1 MPHKRSASMIP
12 NGSSSKNLYTNGPP
26 TPRHAC
32 VADADEGE
40 IRKHVQKGIM
50 QGQYGQTAQRM
61 VEMTRAS
68 VINEEDEWAGVS
80 PVYGPPEVLRDE
92 VTESAN
98 PQYPRQWDVYSWA
111 VMMYEVYAGRGY
123 FEHMSVWKLRTAVI
137 DGERPADVRTLES
150 CPEEI
155 RQLIVECWT
164 DDPAERPLFPEVA
177 HRTDACL
184 KALLDQERVV
194 APPMLET
201 ELPVVPGMDEG
212 HRVARVYSP
221 GRTLGEIPRHRSR
234 RLVTRETSENSH
246 GLRSVS
252 SEGSVLAAGRSSPR
266 TRQGS
271 IRSTDSTSSRTTDTS
286 VSSYGRPESYNAK
299 KDKKNRRPSTVPR
312 QPKARWTGGL
322 VGAQRKRLSQ
332 QWNSDP
338 ERGNG
343 GKGVHVE
350 RRGAVGGARVGEAGG
365 RGGGGGGRGGDGGR
379 RDDGKRGGNRE
390 RRRPYSES
398 PQTSRRASPTRRKS
412 PLSDNP
418 RENSNDDSDE
428 RFAYS
433 GALEIGSMPMQS
445 TKGVSFMPT

>member
-1 MPHKRSASMIP
+1 MVS
-12 NGSSSKNLYTNGPP
+12 NGGSSKNLYTNGPP

-92 VTESAN
+92 VTESSN
-98 PQYPRQWDVYSWA
+98 PRYPRQWDVYSWA

-137 DGERPADVRTLES
+137 DGERPADIRTLES

-155 RQLIVECWT
+155 RQLIAECWT

-234 RLVTRETSENSH
+234 RLVTRETSENS
-246 GLRSVS
+246 GMTSMRSVS
-252 SEGSVLAAGRSSPR
+252 SEGSVLTAGRL
-266 TRQGS
+266 TRKGS
-271 IRSTDSTSSRTTDTS
+271 LRSTDSTVSTSSRTTDYSNGS
-286 VSSYGRPESYNAK
+286 VSSSGRPASYNAK

-312 QPKARWTGGL
+312 QPRARWTGGL
-322 VGAQRKRLSQ
+322 VGAQKKRLSQ

-338 ERGNG
+338 EYGNG
-343 GKGVHVE
+343 GGEGVHGWTPHTPGGKVE
-350 RRGAVGGARVGEAGG
+350 GGVREGKADLRRRATSDWTSADTSVSGEHGLGLDDDDDDNDDCDDDDGVGMSVLLDVQQGSLLGGLGGSEQQQITTIELVGGSRGG
-365 RGGGGGGRGGDGGR
+365 RGRGD
-379 RDDGKRGGNRE
+379 
-390 RRRPYSES
+390 
-398 PQTSRRASPTRRKS
+398 
-412 PLSDNP
+412 
-418 RENSNDDSDE
+418 
-428 RFAYS
+428 
-433 GALEIGSMPMQS
+433 
-445 TKGVSFMPT
+445 

>member
-1 MPHKRSASMIP
+1 MVS
-12 NGSSSKNLYTNGPP
+12 NGGSSKNLYTNGPP

-92 VTESAN
+92 VTESSN
-98 PQYPRQWDVYSWA
+98 PRYPRQWDVYSWA

-137 DGERPADVRTLES
+137 DGERPADIRTLES

-155 RQLIVECWT
+155 RQLIAECWT

-234 RLVTRETSENSH
+234 RLVTRETSENS
-246 GLRSVS
+246 GMTSMRSVS
-252 SEGSVLAAGRSSPR
+252 SEGSVLTAGRL
-266 TRQGS
+266 TRKGS
-271 IRSTDSTSSRTTDTS
+271 LRSTDSTVSTSSRTTDYSNGS
-286 VSSYGRPESYNAK
+286 VSSSGRPASYNAK

-312 QPKARWTGGL
+312 QPRARWTGGL
-322 VGAQRKRLSQ
+322 VGAQKKRLSQ

-338 ERGNG
+338 EYGNG
-343 GKGVHVE
+343 GGEGVHVK
-350 RRGAVGGARVGEAGG
+350 RRGGGGGARVGEAGG
-365 RGGGGGGRGGDGGR
+365 RRGRGGGA
-379 RDDGKRGGNRE
+379 DGKRDGNRE
-390 RRRPYSES
+390 SRRPHSES
-398 PQTSRRASPTRRKS
+398 PQASHRASPTSGWEQRKS

-433 GALEIGSMPMQS
+433 GALEIGSMPVHA